1 MFLILGNV
9 VKIILIVIVAIFAYQ
24 FLILGNVEANI
35 FEEKID
41 EMYQFLILGN
51 VENFILEVL
60 LMAKYQ
66 FLISGNVEQQ
76 IVFICIITSGVYVV
90 KREMPVHRR

>member
-1 MFLILGNV
+1 MKRMSLRISVFLLLMLGDVDCVDERNEV
-9 VKIILIVIVAIFAYQ
+9 DEKYQ

-41 EMYQFLILGN
+41 EMYQFLI
-51 VENFILEVL
+51 
-60 LMAKYQ
+60 
-66 FLISGNVEQQ
+66 SGNVEQQ
-76 IVFICIITSGVYVV
+76 IVFICIITSGFCAV

>member
-1 MFLILGNV
+1 MSLRISVFLLLMLGDVDCVDERNEV
-9 VKIILIVIVAIFAYQ
+9 DEKYQ

-41 EMYQFLILGN
+41 EMYQFLI
-51 VENFILEVL
+51 
-60 LMAKYQ
+60 
-66 FLISGNVEQQ
+66 SGNVEQQ
-76 IVFICIITSGVYVV
+76 IVFICIITSGFCAV